1 MKMKIFISFLFLLN
15 LTLSGCSSLGEVG
28 DVMRNEKSAATDQYL
43 IKKRGPLTQPPD
55 FRVVPVPGKNT
66 NKVDENNNELQK
78 ILKVEKKKT
87 NNKNNAT
94 STENSILKKIK

>member
-1 MKMKIFISFLFLLN
+1 MKIFISFLFLLN

-28 DVMRNEKSAATDQYL
+28 NVMRNEKSAATDQYL

-55 FRVVPVPGKNT
+55 FRVVPVPGKN
-66 NKVDENNNELQK
+66 NKVDENSNELQK